1 MLDPTFHAA
10 CEAAAV
16 AWDVPAL
23 AVGDGSRRRV
33 GTIAIGCDPGARF
46 RVASVTK
53 TFTATLALQLL
64 DFEDSTGVWPADV
77 RIRHLLSHTSG
88 YDSETG
94 DLARFGDG
102 DDALAAVVAELPSV
116 RRFLAVEQVWSY
128 ANSGYW
134 LSGLLC
140 AQRAGSTYE
149 DAIAKY
155 ILQPLGLEAT
165 SFSEPDLEGSG
176 PGAAA
181 GGPYPR
187 ARRPSGG
194 LVSNVHDLIR
204 FGQAHLATPASAR
217 LRIVHGKPLG
227 GVYGLGLFGERVGGV
242 EVWGHPGSYG
252 GFESRCS

>member
-23 AVGDGSRRRV
+23 AVATSV
-33 GTIAIGCDPGARF
+33 GGELETIAIGCDPGARF

-149 DAIAKY
+149 DAS
-155 ILQPLGLEAT
+155 PST
-165 SFSEPDLEGSG
+165 SCSRSGSKRRVS
-176 PGAAA
+176 PSRTWRAA
-181 GGPYPR
+181 GPARPPAGRTRVRGAHR
-187 ARRPSGG
+187 A
-194 LVSNVHDLIR
+194 VS
-204 FGQAHLATPASAR
+204 
-217 LRIVHGKPLG
+217 
-227 GVYGLGLFGERVGGV
+227 
-242 EVWGHPGSYG
+242 
-252 GFESRCS
+252 SRTSTT